1 MSKID
6 HETVSPVS
14 ANDDSRA
21 TARSPVLRSSAP
33 RGCWWERLSSG
44 AIGCSVSH
52 RRRRHGLGNLP
63 PRATKSDAFDA
74 FTLADSVR
82 HEHRQWRSLAVPSML
97 LAEFR
102 ALTRDQD
109 RLIWE
114 QRDVESKL
122 RGIVQNY
129 YPAVLPLFSSL
140 DRDISLAFLR
150 DTPPHSGR
158 TGRGGRMAAFCGSP
172 RIIRSYQARAAGR
185 ALRTNPLSASA
196 APPRAT
202 RSARCCSST
211 TSNCALGQLRWVL
224 GGRDLVLSPGEVV
237 ELDTR
242 TPHGSANPGQSGP
255 RRWRSAGDKGERM
268 DVRP

>member
-150 DTPPHSGR
+150 ATPPHSGR

-172 RIIRSYQARAAGR
+172 RIIRSYQGECWSGVADEPALGLGRTSAGNAFSAMLFVDHLELRPRAAAVGAGWPRPGLVTRRGGR
-185 ALRTNPLSASA
+185 A
-196 APPRAT
+196 
-202 RSARCCSST
+202 
-211 TSNCALGQLRWVL
+211 
-224 GGRDLVLSPGEVV
+224 
-237 ELDTR
+237 
-242 TPHGSANPGQSGP
+242 
-255 RRWRSAGDKGERM
+255 
-268 DVRP
+268 